1 MCSSVICDCGAV
13 YERTEIER
21 PFRDSDR
28 QACSCCGRILESW
41 DSHRIPSFRLI
52 SGPFVA
58 VREAEVGTI
67 PAFVFH

>member
-1 MCSSVICDCGAV
+1 MFSSVICDCGAV

-28 QACSCCGRILESW
+28 QACSCCGRTLESW

-58 VREAEVGTI
+58 VHKTEPVVSAGL
-67 PAFVFH
+67 AFH